1 MTGTRLND
9 CDLAPGEKAKYDAE
23 REAQIARAKLY
34 IRSDRYVSNPTKP
47 PPRTQDFIAWLD
59 AALAALEEAR
69 TEATVVMEQLRKTCA
84 EILGT
89 DTDWPNYALTVTE
102 LDGKRREVAEALA
115 RLRAD
120 AGDTEVNYARELSR
134 MKAEIARLR
143 APPAADVME
152 LARSLLD
159 FTGYPPPNQTKK
171 EWIEECVARVARA
184 LTTYGDQRARDARQ
198 QILVDSTP
206 LREAVAHEARAAA
219 WAEAI
224 LMVDDETHITHNFP
238 APPIIA
244 KMRERALAAAPP
256 QSEERH
262 LTPDE
267 QRVMQ
272 KALLRST
279 RIIDDPPQS
288 EGGEG

>member
-9 CDLAPGEKAKYDAE
+9 CTPTPDERAKYGADAE
-23 REAQIARAKLY
+23 REAQKPLLSNALDDFHATRCGHNYPFADCPWENCLGRENARLL
-34 IRSDRYVSNPTKP
+34 N
-47 PPRTQDFIAWLD
+47 
-59 AALAALEEAR
+59 EAR
-69 TEATVVMEQLRKTCA
+69 
-84 EILGT
+84 
-89 DTDWPNYALTVTE
+89 
-102 LDGKRREVAEALA
+102 
-115 RLRAD
+115 
-120 AGDTEVNYARELSR
+120 
-134 MKAEIARLR
+134 AEIARLR

-152 LARSLLD
+152 IARVAL
-159 FTGYPPPNQTKK
+159 GYTADPA
-171 EWIEECVARVARA
+171 WIINDPQRFPDVHAVARA